1 MLPVSIN
8 IGILIGFIF
17 SGLLEFE
24 EIPWGA
30 MVCLGL
36 FLCTFTIF
44 PDTPRQLYKIGHHQK
59 AIESLQIYRDIR
71 DLERQTDDCYIVEVR
86 KIRKA
91 LKQDDGFRTHFGNQL
106 NEPNTRH
113 RLICYSIFQT
123 QRVHTN
129 SSL

>member
-17 SGLLEFE
+17 NGLLEFE
-24 EIPWGA
+24 EIPWIA
-30 MVCLGL
+30 MICLGV

-44 PDTPRQLYKIGHHQK
+44 PDTPRQLYKIGHHQE

-91 LKQDDGFRTHFGNQL
+91 LKQDEGFCNHFGN
-106 NEPNTRH
+106 
-113 RLICYSIFQT
+113 
-123 QRVHTN
+123 
-129 SSL
+129 